1 MQKKYLIILLL
12 FVSIGVYADE
22 LYQLEGIVSAKNGIP
37 VEGASV
43 ILEPGKKGQTSNDA
57 GEFSFSD
64 LEKGEYFL
72 HVQHIGYP
80 PQTLRVQLNRD
91 THIVVQLS
99 SSATRLEGV
108 EVTGRTQ
115 TQEVARQV
123 ITAKVLEIK
132 SQNTTPATLTEI
144 MNRSSG
150 IRIRESGG
158 LGSNAD
164 ISINGFQG
172 RAVRYFKDGI
182 PLDYLGDGY
191 TIANLPLNTL
201 ERVEVYKGVLP
212 VSLGSDALGGAV
224 NLVSNTSPSPFLNTA
239 YEIGSFNTHR
249 ASLVGH
255 YVNKE
260 QTWFAGTETFYNYSK
275 NDYRVDVRV
284 PDPETKNPS
293 WQSVRLFNNGY
304 EGYYSEV
311 YAGLKN
317 RKWAD
322 EVRLGIAAYGIDRE
336 QQHPTLMNTPYG
348 NIALNQSALVPTL
361 RYKKDL
367 FGDKIKVDQFFA
379 YSRVQKNRVDTTK
392 GSYDWYGNFTSNSYK
407 VGESPQP
414 ALSEVYFHNLTSRT
428 NIGVQL
434 HPRHTIQGN
443 LALTRTRRKGR
454 DPFGLRFSQTDIDI
468 LSVPATYFKLVGGM
482 GWEYTFLN
490 DMLTNSFNAKFFSYR
505 SKGINGFRTN
515 ESELSDIKNTSG
527 TSWGVAE
534 GLKFTPA
541 EDHLFRLSVEY
552 TNRLPDQE
560 ELFGNS
566 DTKVPNFGLRPERS
580 LNVNFNHRF
589 QKERYQ
595 IETSILYRRTKNLI
609 LLIPIQPPYA
619 QYQNLEN
626 VKGYGFDIDAC
637 LRLYK
642 DLSLTGNFTWL
653 DNRVFDLSTS
663 ADKWK
668 EGTRLRNTP
677 FFFYNV
683 GATGTVKGS
692 DSREDHFKIYAYYNF
707 IREFYLDFIPK
718 NMEPKGF
725 MGLWGKSG
733 VDITTRIP
741 DQHFFT
747 AGVNYEMGS
756 MPFVLAF
763 EIKNITNAK
772 LYDFYRV
779 QKAGRSY
786 QLKINYLISK
796 NK

>member
-1 MQKKYLIILLL
+1 MQRIYLIILFLS
-12 FVSIGVYADE
+12 VSSGVSAGTV
-22 LYQLEGIVSAKNGIP
+22 YQLDGVVLGKNGNS
-37 VEGASV
+37 VKGAS
-43 ILEPGKKGQTSNDA
+43 ITLIPGNKSQMSDEA
-57 GEFSFSD
+57 GRFSFAN
-64 LEKGEYFL
+64 LEEGEYTL
-72 HVQHIGYP
+72 HIHHIGYP
-80 PQTLRVQLNRD
+80 AQILQIQLQKDVRVTIKLAP
-91 THIVVQLS
+91 S
-99 SSATRLEGV
+99 STRLD
-108 EVTGRTQ
+108 EVKVMGLTETQ
-115 TQEVARQV
+115 IAAKQV

-224 NLVSNTSPSPFLNTA
+224 NLVSNASSSPFLNTA

-249 ASLVGH
+249 VSLVGH
-255 YVNKE
+255 YTNTK

-275 NDYRVDVRV
+275 NDYTADVRV

-293 WQSVRLFNNGY
+293 WQSVKLFNNGY

-317 RKWAD
+317 QRWVD
-322 EVRLGIAAYGIDRE
+322 EVRLGVAVYGIDRE

-348 NIALNQSALVPTL
+348 NIVLNQSALVPTL
-361 RYKKDL
+361 RYKKNL
-367 FGDKIKVDQFFA
+367 FGNKIKIDQFFA
-379 YSRVQKNRVDTTK
+379 YSWVQKHRVDTAK
-392 GSYDWYGNFTSNSYK
+392 GSYDWYGNFTPNPYK
-407 VGESPQP
+407 VGESSQP

-428 NIGVQL
+428 NIGIQL
-434 HPRHTIQGN
+434 HPQHTIQGN
-443 LALTRTRRKGR
+443 LALTRTRRKGN
-454 DPFGLRFSQTDIDI
+454 DPFGLRFSQTDIDV
-468 LSVPATYFKLVGGM
+468 LSVPATYLKLVGGM
-482 GWEYTFLN
+482 GWEYTFL
-490 DMLTNSFNAKFFSYR
+490 DEMLTNSFNAKFFSYR
-505 SKGINGFRTN
+505 SKGIDGFRTS
-515 ESELSDIKNTSG
+515 ESALSDIQTTSG

-534 GLKFTPA
+534 GVKFTPA
-541 EDHLFRLSVEY
+541 DDHLFRLSMEY

-566 DTKVPNFGLRPERS
+566 DTKVPNFNLKPERS
-580 LNVNFNHRF
+580 FNVNFNYRL
-589 QKERYQ
+589 QREQYKV
-595 IETSILYRRTKNLI
+595 ETGVFYRRTKNLI
-609 LLIPIQPPYA
+609 LLIPVQPPYA

-626 VKGYGFDIDAC
+626 VKGYGFDIDAY
-637 LRLYK
+637 LQLYK
-642 DLSLTGNFTWL
+642 NLSLTGNLTWL
-653 DNRVFDLSTS
+653 DNRVFDLSAS

-677 FFFYNV
+677 FFFYNLGV
-683 GATGTVKGS
+683 TGTVKGKRS
-692 DSREDHFKIYAYYNF
+692 QRELLKIYAYYNF

-725 MGLWGKSG
+725 MGLWGESG

-747 AGVNYEMGS
+747 AGVNHKMDS